1 MPVSVKM
8 AESCVNSLLPMLRLS
23 AQLSIPD
30 KEIEISSIRAGG
42 PGGQHVNKVSSAVH
56 LRFDIRASSLPGW
69 LKQRLLSLKDQRISK
84 EGVIVIK
91 GQRYRERSKNERE
104 ALERL
109 KELINA
115 ATRSHKKR
123 IATKPSRS
131 SQQKRLDRKSQRGR
145 TKALRQKVD
154 G

>member
-8 AESCVNSLLPMLRLS
+8 AGSCVNSLLPMLRLS

-91 GQRYRERSKNERE
+91 GQRYRERSKNECE

-115 ATRSHKKR
+115 AARSHKKR
-123 IATKPSRS
+123 IATEPSRS

-145 TKALRQKVD
+145 TKALRQKVR